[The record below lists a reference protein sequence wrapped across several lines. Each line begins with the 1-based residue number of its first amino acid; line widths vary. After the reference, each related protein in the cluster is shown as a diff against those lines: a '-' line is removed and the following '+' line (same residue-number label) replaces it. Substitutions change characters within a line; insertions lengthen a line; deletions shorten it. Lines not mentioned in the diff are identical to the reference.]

1 MMRMENVMHADEVG
15 NSNSSEPDWNG
26 DDPRIIVR
34 DQAATAVFLDQYGE
48 LVIWQRDTL
57 GAEGRVFLT
66 PHNAQLVAKA
76 ILDVVEPQLALPAPK
91 KLRVVDGG
99 AS

>member
-1 MMRMENVMHADEVG
+1 VENVIHADKIG

-34 DQAATAVFLDQYGE
+34 DQAATAVFLDQHGE

-66 PHNAQLVAKA
+66 PDNAQLVAKA
-76 ILDVVEPQLALPAPK
+76 ILEAVESQLALPAPK
-91 KLRVVDGG
+91 KLRLMDGG